1 LGLQMDLIKNLTT
14 SLKLFLNSCCV
25 LSNNLLDVME
35 CIPAERVEEHGAVK
49 LSEDDKLPEYHPI
62 FMTIHFHQ
70 KKIVFLLT

>member
-1 LGLQMDLIKNLTT
+1 
-14 SLKLFLNSCCV
+14 
-25 LSNNLLDVME
+25 ME